1 MKKNIILEVGRIK
14 EIMGLINEQNEKRMR
29 LPFEK
34 TFKAGYWKISP
45 EVQSQIDSLMGQV
58 KSFVEKYTGNV
69 IKLTVNSGESKITN
83 FDREQDPAVP
93 VEQGYLSD
101 KRYETILN
109 YLKETYPN
117 LLKNLEVEKKLIV
130 GQTPYDKSEFAQ
142 NCGNQGEKRDSATCK
157 SFFKKYEPEQF
168 INFTIEVLG
177 KKEPTPE
184 TTPTIKSP
192 LCGVKITGNGRQG
205 ESENNFISIDKSVNT
220 KNIPGDFNAIAT
232 SYSIPDRAQVY
243 AIEGEN
249 RKLVMD
255 TGYFGNSS
263 LKRAHVGGL
272 SYYYNK
278 NPDSLAFKST
288 DLYTMKIETFDSLID
303 LYRAIYPDRNTQGYE
318 RAVRDRGEEGGKRYL
333 REKLDGNWPKDYPK
347 DYSIYRMWYRKKDPV
362 RKYVLFDYVREKE
375 GNFTI
380 DENTSKLQAIV
391 YGPLAKTVC
400 NIQLNC

>member
-1 MKKNIILEVGRIK
+1 MNRDIINEVSRVK
-14 EIMGLINEQNEKRMR
+14 EIMGLLNEQEEKKLT

-34 TFKAGYWKISP
+34 TFKAGYWKLSP
-45 EVQSQIDSLMGQV
+45 EVKSQIDTLMGQV
-58 KSFVEKYTGNV
+58 KSFVEEHTGNV
-69 IKLTVNSGESKITN
+69 IRLTVNSGESQITN
-83 FDREQDPAVP
+83 FDREQNPAVS
-93 VEQGYLSD
+93 VEQGYLSN
-101 KRYETILN
+101 KRYESILN
-109 YLKETYPN
+109 YLKESYPN
-117 LLKNLEVEKKLIV
+117 LLKNLTVEKKLIL
-130 GQTPYDKSEFAQ
+130 GDTPYSKTEFQQ
-142 NCGNQGEKRDSATCK
+142 NCGKQGQNRDSQACN

-177 KKEPTPE
+177 KKEPTPG
-184 TTPTIKSP
+184 TTPTVTSP

-205 ESENNFISIDKSVNT
+205 ESENNFISINKSVNT
-220 KNIPGDFNAIAT
+220 KNIPGNFNAIAT

-249 RKLVMD
+249 KKLVMD
-255 TGYFGNSS
+255 TGYFGASR

-272 SYYYNK
+272 SYYYNE

-333 REKLDGNWPKDYPK
+333 KEKLDGNWPKDYPK
-347 DYSIYRMWYRKKDPV
+347 DYSIYRLWYRDGV